1 MGITERLGDL
11 ASGVYEKVLL
21 EDIIKSPLPRHL
33 GIITDG
39 NRRYAKEVG
48 LSENEGHVRG
58 KDKLEEVLQWCMDL
72 NIKIVTVYAFSTENF
87 KRDEKEVQFLFRM
100 INDAFLDLI
109 ADERIYKN
117 RIKVSVIGDVS
128 KLPQYLRDTIAKTES
143 ITKEHEKFRFNLAI
157 GYSGRGEIINAIRS
171 IAQLVKEGK
180 LGTEEIN
187 EEKFREFLYDGSLPD
202 PDLIL
207 RTSGEERISNF
218 LLWQSAYSELYFS
231 DVNFPDMRKIDF
243 LRAISA
249 YQARNRRFGT

>member
-1 MGITERLGDL
+1 MGITERIGDL
-11 ASGVYEKVLL
+11 ASGVYEKVLTEEIL
-21 EDIIKSPLPRHL
+21 NNPLPGHL

-39 NRRYAKEVG
+39 NRRYARQTG
-48 LSENEGHVRG
+48 IPRDEGHVRG

-72 NIKIVTVYAFSTENF
+72 GIRIVTVYTFSTENF
-87 KRDEKEVQFLFRM
+87 SRDSDEVDFLFRM

-109 ADERIYKN
+109 EDERIYKEGIN
-117 RIKVSVIGDVS
+117 VKIIGDVT
-128 KLPQYLRDTIAKTES
+128 KLPKYLRDTIELTEEKT
-143 ITKEHEKFRFNLAI
+143 KHHEKFRLNLAI

-171 IAQLVKEGK
+171 IAGLVKDGK
-180 LGTEEIN
+180 LEPGDIN

-231 DVNFPDMRKIDF
+231 DVNWPDLTKIDF
-243 LRAISA
+243 LRAISSF
-249 YQARNRRFGT
+249 QGRNRRFGT